1 MSKLNIKEEMRAIDS
16 KDRRWYNSLTE
27 EEKSKLG
34 MWLLM
39 RYTSSAG
46 EKMFQEHYLEW
57 TNEVVNV
64 HFNKLR
70 KHPQLQWQLLQLVGL
85 GKPTYHPWV
94 APGKSGKVTKLQKWV
109 QENYAHL
116 NDDEIDIFINIRNKE
131 DFIEL
136 FEEYGLDKKQIK
148 DILK

>member
-1 MSKLNIKEEMRAIDS
+1 MSKLNIKEEMRAIDV
-16 KDRRWYNSLTE
+16 KDRRWYDSLTE

-34 MWLLM
+34 IWLLM
-39 RYTSSAG
+39 RYTSNAG

-85 GKPTYHPWV
+85 GKPTYHPWI
-94 APGKSGKVTKLQKWV
+94 APGKAGKKNKLQKWV
-109 QENYAHL
+109 EENYPHL
-116 NDDEIDIFINIRNKE
+116 NDDEVDIFISVRSKE